1 MVPAGWG
8 NGATAAQ
15 QPPWARGASGPTHH
29 VRGGEEQRRA
39 GMGSGGGGGGGGGGR
54 QNRQQQQQPRMGLP
68 PPRPAPPPPPP
79 RQEPQGPPQGESSAM
94 KSLLKYSNQQQP
106 LLLSQKSPFGGL
118 GSLKSG
124 LAGGSCALQG
134 SKQALPPRKAP
145 GNDGERSDCGG
156 RGREM
161 GEAGHGEGEVRQPPV
176 GIAVAVARQREPPC
190 RPADSHPSSRQ
201 GRVHPSMKGE
211 GEGGSGWRGVG
222 GLEGGEGG
230 GGVWSSPG
238 GALPL

>member
-1 MVPAGWG
+1 
-8 NGATAAQ
+8 
-15 QPPWARGASGPTHH
+15 
-29 VRGGEEQRRA
+29 
-39 GMGSGGGGGGGGGGR
+39 
-54 QNRQQQQQPRMGLP
+54 
-68 PPRPAPPPPPP
+68 
-79 RQEPQGPPQGESSAM
+79 M

-134 SKQALPPRKAP
+134 SKQALPTRKAQ
-145 GNDGERSDCGG
+145 GSDGERSDCGG

-161 GEAGHGEGEVRQPPV
+161 GEGGHGEGEVRQPPV

-190 RPADSHPSSRQ
+190 RPADGHPSSRQ

-211 GEGGSGWRGVG
+211 GEGGSGWRGERSGAGSG
-222 GLEGGEGG
+222 GPEGG
-230 GGVWSSPG
+230 GRCWEPNRTLLMKLTMALAGCSGSSS
-238 GALPL
+238 ANR